1 MDVGRPLST
10 AEPCRRLS
18 WRSHDTMIAP
28 SKLGRAGR
36 SLGWGTGS
44 QKTRLQS
51 SRTNATPAFRAADG
65 EGKGTDSTTSYGRLQ
80 RPRLWLF
87 IFAGS
92 ADVPP
97 AYRLKH
103 STLLQPMSCRH
114 TSPPP
119 VYGPVAIRV
128 GTKKRPGLPH
138 GGPGPGEYKKLSCYC
153 F

>member
-18 WRSHDTMIAP
+18 WWSHDTMIAP

-80 RPRLWLF
+80 RPCLWLS

-92 ADVPP
+92 ADVPT
-97 AYRLKH
+97 AYRFRHNPVLPAQPFPRHRVDTAASPNH
-103 STLLQPMSCRH
+103 SVMYYRSTIS
-114 TSPPP
+114 
-119 VYGPVAIRV
+119 
-128 GTKKRPGLPH
+128 
-138 GGPGPGEYKKLSCYC
+138 
-153 F
+153 